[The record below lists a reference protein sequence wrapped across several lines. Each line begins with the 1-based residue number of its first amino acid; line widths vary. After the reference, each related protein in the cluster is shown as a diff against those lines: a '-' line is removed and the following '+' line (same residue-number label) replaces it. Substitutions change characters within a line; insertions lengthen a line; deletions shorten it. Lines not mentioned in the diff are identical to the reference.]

1 VFGPIKGRSGYP
13 FADVHDDKVL
23 DRVNEFIPHC
33 VWQVNCPK
41 SKLLGK
47 EFVKGICGRGGEEN
61 IA

>member
-23 DRVNEFIPHC
+23 DRVNE
-33 VWQVNCPK
+33 